1 MNPVWH
7 FLNGVPNISAPVVLG
22 PVSISASAVTS
33 TVPYLGPDGTSSAP
47 TFSFASQPGKGF
59 YLPGSANIAITDGAS
74 RIFDWGTTSL
84 AFSLYTTGTLGWG
97 SGAAGAG
104 NDVVLSRA
112 AADVLTT
119 PDRFVSTGPTAGI
132 GYATGAGGTQTQLTS
147 KATTVVLNTITG
159 EITMHN
165 ATLNAA
171 TAVTFALTNSAI
183 ATGDMVLVQHI
194 SAGSLGAYVCQGIA
208 GSGTANITVT
218 NRSAGNLGEAIV
230 LKFLVLKAATS

>member
-1 MNPVWH
+1 M
-7 FLNGVPNISAPVVLG
+7 G
-22 PVSISASAVTS
+22 PLRVSASAVTS
-33 TVPYLGPDGTSSAP
+33 TVPILAPDGSAAAPSWSFSSGSNAGAYY
-47 TFSFASQPGKGF
+47 TTNQINYTASGAKIAQLGTGYFDIMSDTGRIGF
-59 YLPGSANIAITDGAS
+59 GSAV
-74 RIFDWGTTSL
+74 
-84 AFSLYTTGTLGWG
+84 
-97 SGAAGAG
+97 
-104 NDVVLSRA
+104 DVSLSRG

-159 EITMHN
+159 EVTMHN

-171 TAVTFALTNSAI
+171 ASVSFTLTNSAI
-183 ATGDMVLVQHI
+183 ALGDYVMVQHI
-194 SAGSLGAYVCQGIA
+194 SAGTLGAYVCQAIAAA
-208 GSGTANITVT
+208 GSAAVTVT